1 MSIAKEDETGILVTG
16 HEGINKLISNCV
28 WGMRSN
34 FLSVP
39 TDCPQ
44 RNERLGWTGDTQAFS
59 GAAVYAAD
67 VYGFF
72 MKWMTDMRDAQMQE
86 GVRSVNARTPNHP
99 GSFRSV
105 APPGPA
111 GAAGHR
117 IGWSDAG
124 VIVPYTVWKQF
135 GDTRIISDNWD
146 AMCNFMSLL
155 KRTKYITGKK
165 EKQTADWLSMEKYEA
180 WRRGWGSKFA
190 ENPFWPGETEE
201 DMRRYWD
208 FLGACYRIMDLRMMC
223 EMGKAIGRNVAVE
236 AFAAEEKEA
245 VAEFREKHLDADGL
259 APKFL
264 RGMQTPALFLIR
276 LGLLKSSDDIKKTAD
291 VLKASLKADEFRP
304 RTGFLG
310 TTILLDTLADELG
323 DAELAYS
330 VLLQRGCPGWL
341 YSVDQGATTIWER
354 WNGYTKEKGF
364 GPVIMN
370 SFNHYAYG
378 AVMGWMYRTMA
389 GIRPGENGGYHRF
402 VLAPHPDKR
411 IGFCSAEYRTRH
423 GVVKSSWR
431 YNADGTV
438 SYSFTVPEGTTA
450 TLRLPGMPEKNLTGG
465 LHEMT
470 VK

>member
-1 MSIAKEDETGILVTG
+1 
-16 HEGINKLISNCV
+16 
-28 WGMRSN
+28 
-34 FLSVP
+34 
-39 TDCPQ
+39 
-44 RNERLGWTGDTQAFS
+44 
-59 GAAVYAAD
+59 
-67 VYGFF
+67 
-72 MKWMTDMRDAQMQE
+72 
-86 GVRSVNARTPNHP
+86 
-99 GSFRSV
+99 
-105 APPGPA
+105 
-111 GAAGHR
+111 
-117 IGWSDAG
+117 
-124 VIVPYTVWKQF
+124 
-135 GDTRIISDNWD
+135 
-146 AMCNFMSLL
+146 MSLL

-190 ENPFWPGETEE
+190 ENPFWQGETDE
-201 DMRRYWD
+201 DMRRYWN

-223 EMGKAIGRNVAVE
+223 EMGKAIGRDATVA

-245 VAEFREKHLDADGL
+245 VAEFRKKHLDADGL

-276 LGLLKSSDDIKKTAD
+276 LGLLKSPADVKRTAD
-291 VLKASLKADEFRP
+291 EFTASLKADGFRP

-310 TTILLDTLADELG
+310 TTILLDTLVDELN
-323 DAELAYS
+323 DSDLAYS

-364 GPVIMN
+364 GPVAMN

-431 YNADGTV
+431 YNADGTL
-438 SYSFTVPEGTTA
+438 SCSFTVPEGTTA

-465 LHEMT
+465 VHEMT
-470 VK
+470 VR